1 MYTLITKYTL
11 WSCFNYY
18 FDLIGEE
25 KMSQIYAKQI
35 EVDTSKYLVDKHGK
49 SSMIEAPFSCVASIP
64 MFCEYLA

>member
-1 MYTLITKYTL
+1 
-11 WSCFNYY
+11 
-18 FDLIGEE
+18 
-25 KMSQIYAKQI
+25 MSQIYAKQI